1 MRIGL
6 PVIVSDDPVSTTE
19 PFVEVTATSEPSSSG
34 NGFASSEDDD
44 LAVERFRESMRIT
57 GGRFAEMTPSEAA
70 KIVRFL
76 QGHIGS
82 ISRTARRT

>member
-6 PVIVSDDPVSTTE
+6 PVIVRVDPVSVTE

-34 NGFASSEDDD
+34 NGLASSKNDD

-70 KIVRFL
+70 EIVRFL
-76 QGHIGS
+76 QGHIDS
-82 ISRTARRT
+82 ILAHC